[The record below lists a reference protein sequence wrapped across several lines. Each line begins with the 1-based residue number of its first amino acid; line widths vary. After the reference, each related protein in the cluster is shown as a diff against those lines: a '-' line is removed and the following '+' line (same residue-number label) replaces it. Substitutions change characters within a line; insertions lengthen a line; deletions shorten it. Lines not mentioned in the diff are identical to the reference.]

1 VSIENGK
8 KIKLHP
14 AQIIVVGFFLLI
26 LMGAI
31 LLSLPFATMPGHRVS
46 FLDAFFTSTSAV
58 CVTGLVVVD
67 TATTYTLFGQIVVIL
82 LIQAG
87 GLGVM
92 TVTTMV
98 FLLIGKRIT
107 LSERILIRE
116 AMNEFE
122 LSGLVKMILKV
133 IKVTAFAELT
143 GAALLSIRFIPMF
156 GLKGIYY
163 SLFHSISAFC
173 NAGFDLMGGE
183 YSPYCSLA
191 PFASDPLV
199 VLTVAALI
207 VTGGLGFM
215 VVSDVFSISRIRT
228 HKKMTRYSKLVLAT
242 TGFLLGV
249 GIVAFLAAEWNNAK
263 TLGSLDAGGKILGGV
278 FQSVTPRTAGFN
290 TIDQN
295 AMYPVSKFVT
305 IILMFIGASPAG
317 TGGGIKTTT
326 TAIVALFAFFG
337 IRGCR
342 DITLRGRRVSPGTVQ
357 RATIIAMTGFV
368 FVVAACIAV
377 VGIEGDRGGMFT
389 SENLICEV
397 VSGFGTVG
405 LTTGITPQ
413 LSAASHI
420 VLIVVMFVGRV
431 GLTSLVVALA
441 SRAGQNNTCIRYPE
455 ERFMVG

>member
-1 VSIENGK
+1 MSIKNK
-8 KIKLHP
+8 KLKLHP
-14 AQIIVVGFFLLI
+14 AQIIVIGFFLLI

-31 LLSLPFATMPGHRVS
+31 LLSLPFSTVPGHRVS

-67 TATTYTLFGQIVVIL
+67 TGTTYTLFGQIVIIL

-107 LSERILIRE
+107 LAERMILRE
-116 AMNEFE
+116 SLNEFD

-133 IKVTAFAELT
+133 IRVTLFAELA
-143 GAALLSIRFIPMF
+143 GAALLAIRFVPMF
-156 GLKGIYY
+156 GLKGVYY
-163 SLFHSISAFC
+163 SLFHAISAFC
-173 NAGFDLMGGE
+173 NAGFDLMGQEFG
-183 YSPYCSLA
+183 
-191 PFASDPLV
+191 PFSSFVPFVSDPLI
-199 VLTVAALI
+199 VLTLSALI
-207 VTGGLGFM
+207 IMGGLGF
-215 VVSDVFSISRIRT
+215 VVVADIFSVSRIRAR
-228 HKKMTRYSKLVLAT
+228 KGLARYTKLVLAANAVLI
-242 TGFLLGV
+242 GIGLIAFFSAELGN
-249 GIVAFLAAEWNNAK
+249 EK
-263 TLGSLDAGGKILGGV
+263 TLSGLDTGGKILGGI
-278 FQSVTPRTAGFN
+278 FQTVTPRTAGFN

-295 AMYPVSKFVT
+295 AMLPVSKFVT

-357 RATIIAMTGFV
+357 RATIIALTSFV
-368 FVVAACIAV
+368 FVVSACIAM
-377 VGIEGDRGGMFT
+377 VGIEGHRGGIFT
-389 SENLICEV
+389 SENIIFEV
-397 VSGFGTVG
+397 VSAFGTVG
-405 LTTGITPQ
+405 LSSGLTPQ
-413 LSAASHI
+413 LSIASRVVI
-420 VLIVVMFVGRV
+420 MVVMFVGRV
-431 GLTSLVVALA
+431 GLTSLVIALS

>member
-1 VSIENGK
+1 LVSNRK
-8 KIKLHP
+8 LKLHP
-14 AQIIVVGFFLLI
+14 AQIIVVGFFALI
-26 LMGAI
+26 LLGAI
-31 LLSLPFATMPGHRVS
+31 LLSLPFSSVPGHKVS

-67 TATTYTLFGQIVVIL
+67 TGTTYTLFGQIVIIM

-116 AMNEFE
+116 AMNEFD

-133 IKVTAFAELT
+133 IKVTLFAELT
-143 GAALLSIRFIPMF
+143 GAAVLTIRFVPMF

-163 SLFHSISAFC
+163 SIFHAVSAFC
-173 NAGFDLMGGE
+173 NAGFDVMGRE
-183 YSPYCSLA
+183 FSPFCSLT

-207 VTGGLGFM
+207 VAGGLGFM
-215 VVSDVFSISRIRT
+215 VVSDVFSIGRIRARR
-228 HKKMTRYSKLVLAT
+228 KMTRYTKFVLAANAVLIAI
-242 TGFLLGV
+242 GLIAFFSAELG
-249 GIVAFLAAEWNNAK
+249 NK
-263 TLGSLDAGGKILGGV
+263 RTLGSLDTGGKILGGI
-278 FQSVTPRTAGFN
+278 FQSITPRTAGFN

-295 AMYPVSKFVT
+295 AMLPVSKFIT

-326 TAIVALFAFFG
+326 AAIVMMFAFFG
-337 IRGCR
+337 IKGHR
-342 DITLRGRRVSPGTVQ
+342 DITMRGRRISPGTIQ
-357 RATIIAMTGFV
+357 RATIIALTSFV
-368 FVVAACIAV
+368 FVAAACIALV
-377 VGIEGDRGGMFT
+377 SIEGNRGDMFT
-389 SENLICEV
+389 SENIIFEV
-397 VSGFGTVG
+397 MSAFGTVG
-405 LTTGITPQ
+405 LTAGLTPQ
-413 LSAASHI
+413 LSIASRVVI
-420 VLIVVMFVGRV
+420 MIVMFVGRV
-431 GLTSLVVALA
+431 GLTSLVVALS